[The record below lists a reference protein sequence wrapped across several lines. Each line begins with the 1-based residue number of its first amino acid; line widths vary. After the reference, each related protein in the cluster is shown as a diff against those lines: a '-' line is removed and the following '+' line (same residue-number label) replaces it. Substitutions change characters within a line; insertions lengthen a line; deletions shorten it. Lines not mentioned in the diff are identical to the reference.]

1 MTLSTSQ
8 TRIINIFNNFRR
20 ERNEPQPCPSRG
32 ENSSIHSILYIPI
45 VPVQSFCILHHY
57 QSSINSFK
65 IHTMLF
71 PLLIIVTILI
81 VHTVSFPTVSLMNC
95 CVPFVVRK
103 SSGETTWDSIFRKTK
118 ILVICVR
125 EALSIHPPRV
135 AGTDQETLVF
145 ISAFLLLYLTLIRSW
160 NHLRLS
166 VGALLPTALS
176 DHTWDYEV
184 QSENQPNPQLEELNK
199 KE

>member
-8 TRIINIFNNFRR
+8 TRIINIFNNFCH

-71 PLLIIVTILI
+71 SLLIIVTILI

-103 SSGETTWDSIFRKTK
+103 SSGETT
-118 ILVICVR
+118 
-125 EALSIHPPRV
+125 
-135 AGTDQETLVF
+135 
-145 ISAFLLLYLTLIRSW
+145 
-160 NHLRLS
+160 
-166 VGALLPTALS
+166 
-176 DHTWDYEV
+176 
-184 QSENQPNPQLEELNK
+184 
-199 KE
+199 